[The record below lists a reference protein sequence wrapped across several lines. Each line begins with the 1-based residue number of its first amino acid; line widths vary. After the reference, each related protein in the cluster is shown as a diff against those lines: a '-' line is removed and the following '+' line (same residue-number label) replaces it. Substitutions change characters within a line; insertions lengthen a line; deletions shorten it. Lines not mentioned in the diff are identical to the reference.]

1 MMFRFRSYPG
11 LLFAYAHMANLHF
24 AIFHTISRPIFL
36 ENGKLS
42 ENLMFLR
49 KFKLFNFKK
58 ETFNTPSSAQ
68 RRKNM
73 VQNHEKPNLSLFRA
87 FGRGIC
93 SPPARC
99 RIARAPDHVGGEQ
112 IGTILSFKIQAVA
125 VRCKKMQ
132 TSEARLADRQPRLRA
147 AQVVVLQIGRG
158 GRGRGHSEQV
168 GKINAGRAPARAADG
183 GPPPPI
189 LTPKRAYLKSERFYF
204 PTLGHRPVSENKLF
218 AFCVS

>member
-1 MMFRFRSYPG
+1 MKNRIFRCSGRLAGAFAHRQRVVALHGPPIMSGGGNRLARYSALKFRRWRC
-11 LLFAYAHMANLHF
+11 AA
-24 AIFHTISRPIFL
+24 
-36 ENGKLS
+36 
-42 ENLMFLR
+42 
-49 KFKLFNFKK
+49 KK
-58 ETFNTPSSAQ
+58 CKQ
-68 RRKNM
+68 
-73 VQNHEKPNLSLFRA
+73 
-87 FGRGIC
+87 
-93 SPPARC
+93 AR
-99 RIARAPDHVGGEQ
+99 
-112 IGTILSFKIQAVA
+112 
-125 VRCKKMQ
+125 
-132 TSEARLADRQPRLRA
+132 ARLADRQPRLRA

>member
-1 MMFRFRSYPG
+1 M
-11 LLFAYAHMANLHF
+11 
-24 AIFHTISRPIFL
+24 
-36 ENGKLS
+36 
-42 ENLMFLR
+42 
-49 KFKLFNFKK
+49 
-58 ETFNTPSSAQ
+58 
-68 RRKNM
+68 
-73 VQNHEKPNLSLFRA
+73 
-87 FGRGIC
+87 
-93 SPPARC
+93 
-99 RIARAPDHVGGEQ
+99 
-112 IGTILSFKIQAVA
+112 A

-218 AFCVS
+218 VFGRQFITYMVNLSVVLSFLGFWLRLERMTAWCIGIMPRRAGRPR